1 MVLYTDRGTSSVT
14 MMIVGGV
21 MVVAAAFLLLF
32 VDDSFPMWLLVAGA
46 GLMFLA
52 VGAVVRSDHQE
63 QHTIRVV

>member
-21 MVVAAAFLLLF
+21 MVVAAASLLLF

>member
-1 MVLYTDRGTSSVT
+1 MVLYTDRGTSRVT

-21 MVVAAAFLLLF
+21 MVVAAASLLLF